1 MSIKEGMQ
9 LLLAIHIDLNITE
22 SNLILCEQ
30 QSDIKNDICGGK
42 KIHTFQKT
50 SKKCLLLCFK
60 AICLLKIKQ
69 FLDCQPIGLLDNKT
83 IL

>member
-30 QSDIKNDICGGK
+30 QSDIKDIYGK

>member
-30 QSDIKNDICGGK
+30 QSDIKNDICGEKNK
-42 KIHTFQKT
+42 K

>member
-30 QSDIKNDICGGK
+30 QSDIKNDICGEK
-42 KIHTFQKT
+42 NTHISEHQ
-50 SKKCLLLCFK
+50 
-60 AICLLKIKQ
+60 
-69 FLDCQPIGLLDNKT
+69 
-83 IL
+83 

>member
-42 KIHTFQKT
+42 KYTHFRKPV
-50 SKKCLLLCFK
+50 KNACFFV
-60 AICLLKIKQ
+60 LKLYAYLKLSN
-69 FLDCQPIGLLDNKT
+69 F
-83 IL
+83 